1 MIKSIDMHC
10 KNVQNQWAQMSWKLG
25 ASWLCPHLL
34 LNLNKNTSFMVKVS
48 LGLGWCNIVF
58 INLFYIIILVLE
70 RWYETHCIMYI
81 LFTVEFGVLESVK
94 AAADIYSPASGEV
107 TEINNE
113 LESEPQLVNESP
125 YEKGT
130 ISTHEYY

>member
-1 MIKSIDMHC
+1 
-10 KNVQNQWAQMSWKLG
+10 
-25 ASWLCPHLL
+25 
-34 LNLNKNTSFMVKVS
+34 
-48 LGLGWCNIVF
+48 
-58 INLFYIIILVLE
+58 
-70 RWYETHCIMYI
+70 MYI